1 MKPTARE
8 IEKQAEILADKM
20 YPEHT
25 FSNKKHHDKIKKSCI
40 EVVNWAISQMQP
52 EWVAINT
59 KSDLPKEPCKA
70 FFFDKP
76 SQTVICGSFS
86 PTKDEINFILANASH
101 YIIIEEP
108 QPPTK

>member
-1 MKPTARE
+1 MKPTT
-8 IEKQAEILADKM
+8 AEITNAAFQYLESLTSEEGVPRHAVDDFT
-20 YPEHT
+20 EGV
-25 FSNKKHHDKIKKSCI
+25 S
-40 EVVNWAISQMQP
+40 WAISQMQP
-52 EWVAINT
+52 EWVAITN
-59 KSDLPKEPCKA
+59 KIDLPKEPCKA

-101 YIIIEEP
+101 YMIIQEP